1 MTDPSQ
7 STKARR
13 DAYLRGRVLTAA
25 RSGTVPLDADG
36 EPLPA
41 RLRSGAE
48 STALNVVAILRETW
62 EDFRNADRYFKV
74 KAAILGAWAV
84 LSLAGVWVACPG
96 APVVLGPSTSLGA
109 RLIMGEEPEHPA
121 YVLSNESDRAWEEVV
136 VVVNHA
142 YRAAISHV
150 EPRAF
155 VTITP
160 KQLMG
165 DNGKLAP
172 FNLKAT
178 DIELHT
184 KKGSVVLL
192 KDGQRQ

>member
-1 MTDPSQ
+1 LPPHQ
-7 STKARR
+7 A
-13 DAYLRGRVLTAA
+13 ALLAGRTVSAT
-25 RSGTVPLDADG
+25 RS
-36 EPLPA
+36 EPLPLDEDGLPLQT
-41 RLRSGAE
+41 RIRSGAE

-62 EDFRNADRYFKV
+62 EDFRNADRYFKF

-84 LSLAGVWVACPG
+84 LSLTGAFVACPG
-96 APVVLGPSTSLGA
+96 APTLLGPSTALGA

-121 YVLSNESDRAWEEVV
+121 YVLSNESDRAWEDVV
-136 VVVNHA
+136 VVVNHS

-178 DIELHT
+178 DVELHT
-184 KKGSVVLL
+184 RKGSVLLL
-192 KDGQRQ
+192 KEGQLQ

>member
-1 MTDPSQ
+1 MPPPGRKLPPHQ
-7 STKARR
+7 A
-13 DAYLRGRVLTAA
+13 AYLAGRAMSAA
-25 RSGTVPLDADG
+25 RSDPLPLDEDG
-36 EPLPA
+36 LPLQS

-48 STALNVVAILRETW
+48 NTALNVVSILRETW
-62 EDFRNADRYFKV
+62 EDFRNADRYFKY
-74 KAAILGAWAV
+74 KAAILAGWAV
-84 LSLAGVWVACPG
+84 LSLLGVTVSCPG
-96 APVVLGPSTSLGA
+96 TPTVKHSAELGA

-121 YVLSNESDRAWEEVV
+121 YVLSNESDRAWEDVM

-150 EPRAF
+150 EPKAF

-184 KKGSVVLL
+184 RKGNVLL
-192 KDGQRQ
+192 LEKGEMR